1 MINMTPDQLELL
13 SDMIAEK
20 IFKKIKNYFE
30 DNKNGFLAG
39 FEPMGPEEFFDKQVD
54 AFGNIRY
61 GPPFKKPSKK
71 ELLAGQLNELKK
83 KWAKLLKEEK
93 YELIAELKEIYDKIK
108 KDYDN
113 L

>member
-1 MINMTPDQLELL
+1 MTNMTNDQLELL

-20 IFKKIKNYFE
+20 VFGRIKDYME
-30 DNKNGFLAG
+30 DKQNGFLAA
-39 FEPMGPEEFFDKQVD
+39 FEPMGPQEFFDKEVD

-61 GPPFKKPSKK
+61 TQPRNPSKK
-71 ELLAGQLNELKK
+71 ELLAGQLHELKI
-83 KWAKLLKEEK
+83 KWGELLKEEK
-93 YELIAELKEIYDKIK
+93 YELLAELKEIYDKIK